1 LFDADPR
8 KRTATLKIDL
18 KHCFIGLN
26 MLSVVGEEYIAY
38 SESVK
43 GQYTPMVAIHKY
55 DGTVSFREIV
65 KEDLLRIKDDQVLP
79 GGWVFRKSQNTA
91 SSWVKRFALI
101 RGDFMFFFHSPQNEK
116 PIAVV
121 PLDGCTVVSPDQG
134 HKTFDEMRTYKA
146 NEGYE
151 FDIRHNSRSTVRL
164 YTTAEP
170 ERADWMITVRAKAE
184 SASIRK
190 AIEGD
195 TAQNIPKNTN
205 SNIIITSTK
214 LTGLSLLPT
223 TTSTS
228 NSAAV
233 HAGANGNNNH
243 NVNPGNRV
251 NYAASDASSLPPL
264 PPGDP
269 YAYQRG
275 GAGGGAGGYVS
286 STYST
291 AGAYYNTN
299 TTSGGGGGSIYQPN
313 PSSAGLYG
321 VGGGGGAG
329 AGAGVSAS
337 VYRNNSTA
345 SMVSYGSVMGAAGLG
360 GGRPTVYQGNSQN
373 APYSLNAQKTV
384 QKQVLN
390 KFRSRKDLGFEF
402 VLLEENLKK
411 KMADQLEAR
420 TRENVARAKYEL
432 VNVLLCVFVGFC

>member
-1 LFDADPR
+1 
-8 KRTATLKIDL
+8 
-18 KHCFIGLN
+18 
-26 MLSVVGEEYIAY
+26 
-38 SESVK
+38 
-43 GQYTPMVAIHKY
+43 
-55 DGTVSFREIV
+55 
-65 KEDLLRIKDDQVLP
+65 
-79 GGWVFRKSQNTA
+79 
-91 SSWVKRFALI
+91 
-101 RGDFMFFFHSPQNEK
+101 
-116 PIAVV
+116 
-121 PLDGCTVVSPDQG
+121 
-134 HKTFDEMRTYKA
+134 
-146 NEGYE
+146 
-151 FDIRHNSRSTVRL
+151 
-164 YTTAEP
+164 
-170 ERADWMITVRAKAE
+170 
-184 SASIRK
+184 
-190 AIEGD
+190 
-195 TAQNIPKNTN
+195 
-205 SNIIITSTK
+205 
-214 LTGLSLLPT
+214 LSLLPT